1 MKTFDCCDADSNSNH
16 QQAGEKEKLEQVFSL
31 NELESHELGCL
42 HKLVSLV
49 HEHMNYQ
56 PTGSIPVGQSVSTE
70 EDAAKKIVKANIF
83 NLEDDPIAST
93 IWKLEPHAFQSIIL
107 TMAVS
112 FFSYSKCTSSY
123 AIDIIDKIK

>member
-1 MKTFDCCDADSNSNH
+1 MKILDCCDADSNSNR
-16 QQAGEKEKLEQVFSL
+16 QKVGQKEKLEQVFSL
-31 NELESHELGCL
+31 HELESHELGCL

-56 PTGSIPVGQSVSTE
+56 PTGGIPVDQSVSTE
-70 EDAAKKIVKANIF
+70 EHAAKTIVKVNIF

-93 IWKLEPHAFQSIIL
+93 IWKLEPHAFQSIVL

-112 FFSYSKCTSSY
+112 FYSYSKCTSSY
-123 AIDIIDKIK
+123 AIDITNKIK